1 MKKITIVLLAMMW
14 LGSCYYSS
22 NETHFVQVEPG
33 PEPQI
38 SVSVNL
44 DTLSSLTITDSL
56 EVAYEITLDGGDLY
70 QVDFFFDG
78 YYTFKSDSLA
88 SNFYINPTYIPENGD
103 YELDMLV
110 YYSTNSGTLANKF
123 DAEAFQEEKNWVVTI
138 NREEEE

>member
-1 MKKITIVLLAMMW
+1 MKKATLVLLAMMM

-56 EVAYEITLDGGDLY
+56 EVAYEITLDGGALY
-70 QVDFFFDG
+70 QVDYFFDG
-78 YYTFKSDSLA
+78 YYIFKSDSLEN
-88 SNFYINPTYIPENGD
+88 SFYINPSYIQQNGEYD
-103 YELDMLV
+103 LDMKV

-123 DAEAFQEEKNWVVTI
+123 DAEAFEEVKNWVVTI
-138 NREEEE
+138 NREEEQ

>member
-1 MKKITIVLLAMMW
+1 MKKATIVLLAMMM

-44 DTLSSLTITDSL
+44 DTLPTVTITDSL

-70 QVDFFFDG
+70 QVDFFLDG
-78 YYTFKSDSLA
+78 YYIFRSDSLA
-88 SNFYINPTYIPENGD
+88 NSFYINPTYIQENGEYD
-103 YELDMLV
+103 LDMKV

-123 DAEAFQEEKNWVVTI
+123 DAEAFEEVKNWLVAI
-138 NREEEE
+138 NREEE

>member
-1 MKKITIVLLAMMW
+1 MKKATVVLLAMMM

-44 DTLSSLTITDSL
+44 DTLPPITITDSL

-70 QVDFFFDG
+70 QVDFFLDG
-78 YYTFKSDSLA
+78 YYIFKSDSLA
-88 SNFYINPTYIPENGD
+88 NSFYINPTYIQQNGEYD
-103 YELDMLV
+103 LDMKV

-123 DAEAFQEEKNWVVTI
+123 DAEAFEEVKNWLVTI
-138 NREEEE
+138 NREEEQ